1 MAPETGLNQIL
12 RKLIRRSFPRLRQRI
27 VTIGWGGGEELLYY
41 TAYADRNMIVVNN
54 WLRGANRRVFEGG
67 IAHELCHIDADLRL
81 GVFQRQLAWERY
93 SQSRWYRMREERST
107 ERRVI
112 ELGYGECL
120 LELIRFARRLG
131 YSFEREHGLLY
142 AEVLRAEALRACK
155 RWRSSSRRSLAA

>member
-1 MAPETGLNQIL
+1 MLTLPKSS
-12 RKLIRRSFPRLRQRI
+12 R
-27 VTIGWGGGEELLYY
+27 
-41 TAYADRNMIVVNN
+41 
-54 WLRGANRRVFEGG
+54 

-93 SQSRWYRMREERST
+93 SQSRWYRMREERNT

-120 LELIRFARRLG
+120 LELIRYARRLG

-142 AEVLRAEALRACK
+142 AEVLRAEALRACN
-155 RWRSSSRRSLAA
+155 SRMAAANRY